1 MNSHRSETGLGYI
14 LIVDD
19 QPDNLRVLST
29 LLRKRG
35 YECRRAINGQLALRA
50 CNSNRPDLI
59 LLDIVMPTLDG
70 YEVCQRLKADDK
82 TSDIPVIFLSAKGEV
97 FDKVKAFAVGGAD
110 YISKPFHAEEVLARV
125 EHQLTMRKL
134 QQQLKQQNQILQAEI
149 NTRLGVEK
157 ILQEQNKILQK
168 EICDRQQAE
177 SALRESERF
186 THQIAEATPNI
197 LYIYDLIEQRN
208 IYVNRQIS
216 VVLGYTPQEIQKMGV
231 ELMSNLMHPEDF
243 ARVSAHQQQMENC
256 CDGDIFEID
265 YRMKH
270 QDGSWRWLKS
280 RDTVF
285 SRTPEGKLKQ
295 TLGAASDIT
304 EKKQAEDEISL
315 LLATTQAINRSLDF
329 QEALTVILGLF
340 CTTIGWDFAEA
351 WIPTEVNSPVLVCSE
366 GWYGSDPTLEEFRRF
381 SKTFTF
387 AAGIGIP
394 GRIWLSGQPEWI
406 ENISDE
412 QNPIFIGRTGIATE
426 MGLKTCFGV
435 PIRTKEQVLAVLL
448 FFKRSKT
455 AKEPRLLELVNAV
468 ATQLGS
474 HIQRKQAEE
483 ALQQQLLRERLV
495 GASVER
501 IRQSLKLEE
510 VLKTAVEEVRYFLS
524 TDRVAIYSFNPDG
537 IGAVA
542 VESVAEEWLP
552 ISNKEMPEN
561 YFLENY
567 ITVCQ
572 EGHICAIEDTYAVG
586 LNDCISVDFLKQF
599 HVKANLIVPILQ
611 NSQESEYRVENP
623 NSQSKNRLWG
633 LLIVHHCQGPRAWHS
648 SEIESLRQLCVQL
661 AIAIQQSTL
670 FEQAQTE
677 IAERKQAELA
687 LQQAKEAAEAA
698 NHAKSEF
705 LANMSHELRTPLNG
719 ILGYAQILKMHNNLT
734 CQQQENLNTI
744 QECGGHLLTLI
755 DDILDLS
762 KIEAQKMEL
771 YPIELDFPNF
781 IKSIGDL
788 FQMRSTQK
796 NIAFSCFKLSPLPS
810 IVYADEKRLRQV
822 LINLL
827 GNAVKFTNSGG
838 VTFKVGC
845 IETGEWGVG
854 NQEWEEGISSN
865 NEQRITNNKQRTI
878 TKIRFQVEDT
888 GIGIASNKLEEI
900 FLPFHQVSDRAYSTE
915 GTGLGLSIS
924 QKLVKKMGG
933 EIRVKSTLGKGS
945 VFWVDLELP
954 LVQKSSQPI
963 KQNEDTLIVG
973 FVGDRCKILVVDDN
987 QVNRDILRNILQP
1000 LGFQVME
1007 AVDGKDGIIK
1017 ALEFKPDVI
1026 LMDLVMPVMDG
1037 FKAIEKLRHLTELK
1051 DVVLLAIS
1059 ASIVDSTKLEY
1070 IVGGSDNFLLKPIQ
1084 LKQLLDKL
1092 QLRLGLEWIYQS
1104 RQEKST
1110 SEDVSTDY
1118 CRATCSL
1125 QNEPFISAPAETS
1138 FLLPPS
1144 KDSIATLLSS
1154 AEIGD
1159 IEEILDE
1166 ATRLEKLDSKLAPF
1180 ASHLRQLAKGF
1191 QLYKIQKLLQEYLAK
1206 Y

>member
-1 MNSHRSETGLGYI
+1 MMNSHRSEPGLGYI

-35 YECRRAINGQLALRA
+35 YECRRAINGHLALRA
-50 CNSNRPDLI
+50 CNSNPPDLI

-70 YEVCQRLKADDK
+70 YEVCQKLKAEEK

-97 FDKVKAFAVGGAD
+97 FDKVKAFAAGGAD
-110 YISKPFHAEEVLARV
+110 YISKPFHAEEVLVRV
-125 EHQLTMRKL
+125 EHQLTMQKL
-134 QQQLKQQNQILQAEI
+134 QKQLKQQNQLLQAEI

-157 ILQEQNKILQK
+157 VLQEQNKILQK
-168 EICDRQQAE
+168 EISDRKLAE

-186 THQIAEATPNI
+186 TQQIAEASPNI

-216 VVLGYTPQEIQKMGV
+216 LVLGYSPQEIQKMAAGV
-231 ELMSNLMHPEDF
+231 FSTLMHPEDF
-243 ARVSAHQQQMENC
+243 ARLSEYHQQMEKC
-256 CDGDIFEID
+256 SDGDIFEID

-285 SRTPEGKLKQ
+285 ARTLEGKLKQ
-295 TLGAASDIT
+295 TLGAATDIT
-304 EKKQAEDEISL
+304 EQKQAEDEIRL

-329 QEALTVILGLF
+329 QDALTIILGLF

-351 WIPTEVNSPVLVCSE
+351 WIPTEVDSPVLVCSE
-366 GWYGSDPTLEEFRRF
+366 GWYASDRTLEEFRRY
-381 SKTFTF
+381 SKRFTF
-387 AAGIGIP
+387 AAGIGLP
-394 GRIWLSGQPEWI
+394 GRIWLSAQPEWI
-406 ENISDE
+406 ENISDY
-412 QNPIFIGRTGIATE
+412 QSTIFIGRTRIAAA
-426 MGLKTCFGV
+426 MGLKACFGV
-435 PIRTKEQVLAVLL
+435 PIRTSGQVLAVLV

-455 AKEPRLLELVNAV
+455 LKEPRLLELVNAV

-483 ALQQQLLRERLV
+483 ALQQQFLRERLV

-510 VLKTAVEEVRYFLS
+510 VLKTVVEEVRYFLS
-524 TDRVAIYSFNPDG
+524 TDRVAIYRFNNDG
-537 IGAVA
+537 PGEVA
-542 VESVAEEWLP
+542 VESVAEEWMP
-552 ISNKEMPEN
+552 IGYKDIQDTC
-561 YFLENY
+561 FLENFIPVY
-567 ITVCQ
+567 Q
-572 EGHICAIEDTYAVG
+572 EGRICAVEDIYTTG
-586 LNDCISVDFLKQF
+586 LNDSSVDLLKQLQ
-599 HVKANLIVPILQ
+599 VKANLVVPILQ
-611 NSQESEYRVENP
+611 NSKESEDRAKSP
-623 NSQSKNRLWG
+623 KISRSNRLWG

-698 NHAKSEF
+698 NRAKSEF

-734 CQQQENLNTI
+734 SQQQENLTTI

-771 YPIELDFPNF
+771 YAAELDFTNF

-788 FQMRSTQK
+788 FKMRATQK
-796 NIAFSCFKLSPLPS
+796 NIAFTYCKLSPLPS
-810 IVYADEKRLRQV
+810 SLYADEKRLRQV

-827 GNAVKFTNSGG
+827 GNAVKFTKSGG

-845 IETGEWGVG
+845 IETENWGL
-854 NQEWEEGISSN
+854 GITSN
-865 NEQRITNNKQRTI
+865 NEQRTI

-888 GIGIASNKLEEI
+888 GIGIEASKLEEI

-924 QKLVKKMGG
+924 QKLVKMMGG
-933 EIRVKSTLGKGS
+933 EIRVNSTLGKGS

-954 LVQKSSQPI
+954 LVQHHYQPI
-963 KQNEDTLIVG
+963 KANEDPPIVG
-973 FVGDRCKILVVDDN
+973 FIGNKRKVLVVDDN

-1000 LGFQVME
+1000 LGFKVIE
-1007 AVDGKDGIIK
+1007 AVDGKDCLTK
-1017 ALEFKPDVI
+1017 AVEFKPDVI

-1037 FKAIEKLRHLTELK
+1037 FEATKRLRLLPELK
-1051 DVVLLAIS
+1051 DIVLLAVS
-1059 ASIVDSTKLEY
+1059 ASVFDSAKLAHL
-1070 IVGGSDNFLLKPIQ
+1070 VGGSDNFLLKPIQ
-1084 LKQLLDKL
+1084 VKQLLEKL

-1104 RQEKST
+1104 TQEKST
-1110 SEDVSTDY
+1110 TQDESADY
-1118 CRATCSL
+1118 FQATRSL
-1125 QNEPFISAPAETS
+1125 QNQPLISAPAETS
-1138 FLLPPS
+1138 FFFPPS

-1166 ATRLEKLDSKLAPF
+1166 ATRLENLDSKLAPF
-1180 ASHLRQLAKGF
+1180 ASHIRQLAKGF